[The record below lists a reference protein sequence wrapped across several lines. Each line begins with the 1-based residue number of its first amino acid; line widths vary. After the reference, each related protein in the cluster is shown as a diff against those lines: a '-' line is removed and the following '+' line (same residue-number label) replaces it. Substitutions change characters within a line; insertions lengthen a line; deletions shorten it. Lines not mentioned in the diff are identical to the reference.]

1 MSGSI
6 PFYQKQH
13 RHYDRAYRSREAEST
28 ISQYQQSSS
37 TYSAHRTNTKGIRDT
52 TFASLDETGVSPKTK
67 RAKPSYLAVDRENQI
82 IGYVVPIFRGS
93 QEFASGLSDTEEA
106 QAKQTAG
113 YLARR
118 DLFSSGVELERM
130 EHKSRRTVM
139 RESAER
145 ISLTKRIHDNEE
157 YHKRLNEDN
166 LMHTPEFVIKP
177 RSHTVWEKQCVRLH
191 CTVTGW
197 PEPRIVWYKN
207 NVSIDPMAHP
217 GKYKLVSSYNVHS
230 LEINRCD
237 FDDTAQYRVSAMN
250 SKGEL
255 SAFASV
261 VVKRFKGEVDES
273 LPTPKIYKRWSGS
286 EVPCLEYGVTFETHI
301 VEKFGVSFGR
311 EGETMSLGCSVII
324 YPSLQRFQPEIEWY
338 RDDKLLVTSKW
349 VQMHWSGERATL
361 TLTHLNKEDEGL
373 YTLRVI
379 TKSGYETHSAYVF
392 VRDSD
397 AEVAGAP
404 GAPLDVFCQEANKDY
419 VIVTWKQPAVDG
431 SSAVLGY
438 FVDRCEV
445 GTSHWIQC
453 NDTPVKFARFPVTGL
468 VEGRSYIFRVRAV
481 NKCGMSHPSRVS
493 EPVAAMDPADRARKG
508 ASAPWT
514 GQIIVTEEEPVEGV
528 VPCKPR
534 DLTVI
539 EATKNYV
546 VLSWKPPGDK
556 GYEGVMYY
564 VEKCVSGT
572 DSWQRVNTELP
583 VKSPRFALFD
593 LSEGKS
599 YCFRVRCSNSAGVG
613 EPSDPTEPTQVGD
626 KLDIPSAPGRVVPTR
641 NTDTSVVV
649 SWEAS
654 REAKELVGYYIETS
668 IAGSNAWEPC
678 NNKPVKATRFVCH
691 GLTTGEKYVFRVRA
705 VNAAG
710 ISEFSQESEAIEVK
724 AAIGGGIPHGVFLE
738 SGGNTVG
745 LTQHRPGKEGRHV
758 TPGSPATTQLT
769 SLASFSK
776 RTNSAG
782 HLGPPS
788 ALSKGKGGKR
798 CNVTW
803 APDPSCEFY
812 TQSGT
817 NADPK
822 MASETG
828 TSSNIKV
835 PKESCSNLKNNTGCK
850 HDTNSVTKLEPKP
863 GSNLDITMG
872 TALGNNT
879 DTNSNANTNTSRPT
893 AEQVP
898 NHSADRVMQHI
909 TGPASE
915 VQEKCKS
922 SIDSSS
928 EQERKKENGNG
939 RRGSAS
945 PAPPFGISVLE
956 SVRDSMVLAW
966 KQPTFIGGADIV
978 GYFVDYRE
986 VIGGVPGKWH
996 EANIKAV
1003 SERAYRVSDLKENML
1018 YQFQVRAANMAG
1030 VGLPSLPSQT
1040 FKCEEWTIA
1049 VPGPPHDLQVLEVRK
1064 DSLVLLWKPPV
1075 YVGRDEV
1082 NGYYI
1087 DIKEAD
1093 ADFEKWRGV
1102 NEKATS
1108 KTYMKIKDLK
1118 EGVSYVFRV
1127 RAQNKAGVGK
1137 ASEET
1142 EPVLAETKPGTMELL
1157 VDVDDEGVISMNF
1170 ECQNLTAE
1178 SKFIWSKNYEEMKDT
1193 NRLTMETKGNKSKAI
1208 FNCPSEEDLGIYS
1221 CAVTH
1226 TDGASASY
1234 TLTEEGLKE
1243 LLKISHD
1250 HKFPIIPLKSE
1261 LGVQLLEKG
1270 RVRFWLQAEK
1280 ISANGKVE
1288 YVFNDNLIS
1297 QGEKYKMNFD
1307 KNTGIIEMFMESLVK
1322 EDEGTYTFQLQD
1334 GKATNQSS
1342 LVLIGDVFKQLQKES
1357 EFQRKEW
1364 HRKQGP
1370 HFVEYLS
1377 YEVTAECLV
1386 RLKCKV
1392 GNMKKDSVAL
1402 WYKDGREIKASE
1414 KLDFA
1419 EGVLTLEITKISKK
1433 DAGVYEVI
1441 VKDDR
1446 GQDKSTLNLTD
1457 QGFKDL
1463 MNHVFSVIANSSTP
1477 LKIQSNEEGIRL
1489 YTFVNYY
1496 NDELLVTWQHKD
1508 SAIAFSDRI
1517 KSGVVGEQLW
1527 LQISEPTEKD
1537 KGKYA
1542 IEFSDG
1548 KGGLKRTIE
1557 LAGQAYDDAYAEF
1570 QRLKAAAIAE
1580 RNRARVAGGLP
1591 DVVTIQEGKALNLTC
1606 NISGDPVPEVTWLK
1620 NEREMVSDS
1629 HYVLKFESGKFAS
1642 FTITSVNT
1650 SDSGKYS
1657 ILVKNKYG
1665 TESSEFTLEVTEN
1678 MGDLGVVSYLN
1689 DEHGNVVIG
1698 PTACLSKLPKPNIS
1712 KPAISST
1719 PTPKPSS
1726 ITPLS
1731 PTSTTPSEEM
1741 PKKKMTDER
1750 KREKKKVMK
1759 RKDSVILKIPAG
1771 EAESQ
1776 ELSPTTTPAGT
1787 GTMPLPDPGPEA

>member
-6 PFYQKQH
+6 PFYQKHH
-13 RHYDRAYRSREAEST
+13 RHYDRAYRSREAQST
-28 ISQYQQSSS
+28 VSQYQQSSS
-37 TYSAHRTNTKGIRDT
+37 TYSAHRTDAKGIRDT
-52 TFASLDETGVSPKTK
+52 TFTSLDETGVSPQSK
-67 RAKPSYLAVDRENQI
+67 RSKPTYLAVDRENQI

-106 QAKQTAG
+106 RAKQSAG

-118 DLFSSGVELERM
+118 DLFTSGVEMERM
-130 EHKSRRTVM
+130 EHKSHRTVM

-145 ISLTKRIHDNEE
+145 ISLNKRIHDNEE
-157 YHKRLNEDN
+157 YHKHLNKDN
-166 LMHTPEFVIKP
+166 LMHPPEFVIKP

-191 CTVTGW
+191 CTITGW
-197 PEPRIVWYKN
+197 PEPRAVWYKN
-207 NVSIDPMAHP
+207 NVTIDPMAHP
-217 GKYKLVSSYNVHS
+217 GKYKIVSSYNVHS
-230 LEINRCD
+230 LEINKCD

-273 LPTPKIYKRWSGS
+273 FPAPRLL
-286 EVPCLEYGVTFETHI
+286 PCLEYGVTFETHI

-311 EGETMSLGCSVII
+311 EGETMSLGCSVVI

-338 RDDKLLVTSKW
+338 RDDKLLVQSKW
-349 VQMHWSGERATL
+349 VQMHWSGDRATL

-392 VRDSD
+392 VQDSD

-419 VIVTWKQPAVDG
+419 IIVTWKQPAVDG
-431 SSAVLGY
+431 GSSILGY

-453 NDTPVKFARFPVTGL
+453 NDTPIKFARFPVTGL

-508 ASAPWT
+508 TSAPWT

-528 VPCKPR
+528 VPGKPR

-546 VLSWKPPGDK
+546 VLSWKPPSDK

-564 VEKCVSGT
+564 VEKCVTGT

-599 YCFRVRCSNSAGVG
+599 YCFRVRCCNSAGVG
-613 EPSDPTEPTQVGD
+613 EPSDPTEATQVGD
-626 KLDIPSAPGRVVPTR
+626 KLDIPTAPGRVVPTR

-668 IAGSNAWEPC
+668 VAGSNAWEPC
-678 NNKPVKATRFVCH
+678 NNKPVKVTRFVCH
-691 GLTTGEKYVFRVRA
+691 GLTTGGKYVFRVRA

-710 ISEFSQESEAIEVK
+710 ISDFSQESEAIEVK

-738 SGGNTVG
+738 SGGNTAG
-745 LTQHRPGKEGRHV
+745 LTKHRSGKEGRHV
-758 TPGSPATTQLT
+758 PPCSPATTALT
-769 SLASFSK
+769 TLASFSK
-776 RTNSAG
+776 KANNAG
-782 HLGPPS
+782 SQGPPS

-798 CNVTW
+798 GSVTW
-803 APDPSCEFY
+803 ASEPSW
-812 TQSGT
+812 
-817 NADPK
+817 P
-822 MASETG
+822 M
-828 TSSNIKV
+828 
-835 PKESCSNLKNNTGCK
+835 
-850 HDTNSVTKLEPKP
+850 
-863 GSNLDITMG
+863 
-872 TALGNNT
+872 
-879 DTNSNANTNTSRPT
+879 

-898 NHSADRVMQHI
+898 NPSSDRVMEAI
-909 TGPASE
+909 TKPASE
-915 VQEKCKS
+915 VLEKRKS
-922 SIDSSS
+922 PVDSSW
-928 EQERKKENGNG
+928 EQERKHEKGNG

-945 PAPPFGISVLE
+945 PAPPYGISVLE

-966 KQPTFIGGADIV
+966 KQPTFIGGADIT

-986 VIGGVPGKWH
+986 VINGVPEKWH
-996 EANIKAV
+996 EANIKAI
-1003 SERAYRVSDLKENML
+1003 SERAYRVSDLKENKL

-1030 VGLPSLPSQT
+1030 VGIPSLPSQT

-1075 YVGRDEV
+1075 YQGRDEV
-1082 NGYYI
+1082 NGFYI

-1102 NEKATS
+1102 NEKATN
-1108 KTYMKIKDLK
+1108 KTYMKIKDLE

-1142 EPVLAETKPGTMELL
+1142 EPVLAVTKPGTMELV
-1157 VDVDDEGVISMNF
+1157 VDVDDEGVISLNF
-1170 ECQNLTAE
+1170 ECQNLNAE
-1178 SKFIWSKNYEEMKDT
+1178 SKFIWSKNYEEIQDSK
-1193 NRLTMETKGNKSKAI
+1193 NLTMETKGNKSKTI

-1261 LGVQLLEKG
+1261 LAVQLLEKG

-1307 KNTGIIEMFMESLVK
+1307 KNTGIIEMFLESLGK

-1357 EFQRKEW
+1357 EFQKKEW

-1377 YEVTAECLV
+1377 YEVTPECTV

-1414 KLDFA
+1414 KLDFS
-1419 EGVLTLEITKISKK
+1419 EGVLTLDIAQISKK

-1463 MNHVFSVIANSSTP
+1463 MNQVFSVIANSSTP
-1477 LKIQSNEEGIRL
+1477 LKIQSTEEGIRL

-1496 NDELLVTWQHKD
+1496 NEELLVTWQHKDSAIAFSDRIKSGVVGEQLWLQISEPTEKDKGKYAIEFSDGKGGLKRTIELAGQGFKDLMNQVFSVIANSSTPLKIQSTEEGIRLYTFVNYYNEELLVTWQHKD

-1620 NEREMVSDS
+1620 NEREMVSDG

-1642 FTITSVNT
+1642 FTITTVNT

-1665 TESSEFTLEVTEN
+1665 TESGDFT
-1678 MGDLGVVSYLN
+1678 VSVFIP
-1689 DEHGNVVIG
+1689 DEIRV
-1698 PTACLSKLPKPNIS
+1698 SKK
-1712 KPAISST
+1712 
-1719 PTPKPSS
+1719 
-1726 ITPLS
+1726 
-1731 PTSTTPSEEM
+1731 
-1741 PKKKMTDER
+1741 
-1750 KREKKKVMK
+1750 
-1759 RKDSVILKIPAG
+1759 
-1771 EAESQ
+1771 
-1776 ELSPTTTPAGT
+1776 
-1787 GTMPLPDPGPEA
+1787 